1 MVGSR
6 ADGGMTGSHWA
17 VIGILAITAFSIRVV
32 GLIAGGR
39 IRASRHALVLDELPG
54 HIIICLVASSLAGQ
68 PVQTCIAAGAA
79 LAAAVFSNHV
89 IATMTVGVLVFA
101 GLAMNGI

>member
-1 MVGSR
+1 
-6 ADGGMTGSHWA
+6 MTGSHWA
-17 VIGILAITAFSIRVV
+17 VVGVLAIAAFSIRVV

-39 IRASRHALVLDELPG
+39 IRASRHSWVLDELPG
-54 HIIICLVASSLAGQ
+54 LIIICLVASSLAGQ
-68 PVQTCIAAGAA
+68 PMQTSIAAGAA
-79 LAAAVFSNHV
+79 LGAAVLTNNV

>member
-1 MVGSR
+1 
-6 ADGGMTGSHWA
+6 MTGSHWA
-17 VIGILAITAFSIRVV
+17 VIGVLAIAAFSIRVV

-39 IRASRHALVLDELPG
+39 IRASRHSWVLDELPG
-54 HIIICLVASSLAGQ
+54 LIIICLVASSLAGQ
-68 PVQTCIAAGAA
+68 SVQTWIAACAALGAA
-79 LAAAVFSNHV
+79 VYTNHV